1 MEDLA
6 AWHGVE
12 RWVLTALGSGNGGAQ
27 QPKAWRRGRHF
38 VLWAPAPSS
47 PRARNPFPP
56 SAGSLPASSFFLH
69 PGFTAAKTRSSAQ
82 SQQVGGTCRNP
93 LSQPSIKATRHS
105 PAFGNHLLFTPAPAH
120 EAKPKTKRR
129 QLSWGRP
136 YEKLQEHFEN
146 RVHRGKGPR
155 YIQRSA
161 LHAGRQISCA
171 VDSYLR

>member
-6 AWHGVE
+6 AWHRVE

-93 LSQPSIKATRHS
+93 LSQPSIKATRHGPTFRTTHSS
-105 PAFGNHLLFTPAPAH
+105 PLRLLTKLSL
-120 EAKPKTKRR
+120 KPKAGSSAEGSSLKNFKNILRTE
-129 QLSWGRP
+129 SSV
-136 YEKLQEHFEN
+136 EKGQGTFSGQHSM
-146 RVHRGKGPR
+146 
-155 YIQRSA
+155 Q
-161 LHAGRQISCA
+161 
-171 VDSYLR
+171 